1 MIDCSDHKS
10 DTALENIQIN
20 LNKLNLW
27 CRQNKMSI
35 NVKTTKIMTF
45 STKHKLNII
54 NNRRVILDEKP
65 IGVIHNYKHLG
76 LTLDPSLSFKKHLE
90 QVEQRVSP

>member
-1 MIDCSDHKS
+1 MIHCSDHKS
-10 DTALENIQIN
+10 DTALENIQID
-20 LNKLNLW
+20 LNTLNLW
-27 CRQNKMSI
+27 RRQNKMSI
-35 NVKTTKIMTF
+35 NVKKTKIMTF
-45 STKHKLNII
+45 STKHKLNNI

-65 IGVIHNYKHLG
+65 IGVIHNSKYLG